1 MKNMEEIRSSLVDFK
16 VALADKTGLVNS
28 ALADLLKK
36 RPDIK
41 NELRAAIKYTL
52 QAPGKRVRAAIVL
65 WCCELARGALN
76 RDAEAAAA
84 AVEMVHT
91 YSLVHDDL
99 PAMDDDDLRRGQE
112 SCHRKFDEA
121 TAILTGDALLTLAFE
136 VLAVEITKPEIAVR
150 LIRTLASAC
159 GPVGMIEGQ
168 MVDLRSQNHR
178 GTVNILRHI
187 HINKTAKMF
196 AAAAAMGAIV
206 GGANDEQIERL
217 WHYGLKIGLGFQ
229 VADDILDVSGSS
241 EQLGKTCGKDI
252 RQGKVTYPTVVGMA
266 QSKRTAEKLCEEA
279 VEALDIFDERADI
292 LRQLAVVLLERTC

>member
-1 MKNMEEIRSSLVDFK
+1 MEEIRPNQVDFK
-16 VALADKTGLVNS
+16 VALAEKAGLVNS
-28 ALADLLKK
+28 ALAELLE
-36 RPDIK
+36 RRLDIGD
-41 NELRAAIKYTL
+41 ELKTAIKYIL
-52 QAPGKRVRAAIVL
+52 QAPGKRIRSALVL
-65 WCCELARGALN
+65 WCCELTRGALN

-99 PAMDDDDLRRGQE
+99 PAMDDDDLRRGQA
-112 SCHRKFDEA
+112 SCHKKFDEA

-159 GPVGMIEGQ
+159 GPAGMIEGQ
-168 MVDLRSQNHR
+168 MVDLRSQDRR
-178 GTVNILRHI
+178 GTVEILRHI

-206 GGANDEQIERL
+206 GGGNDEQIECL
-217 WHYGLKIGLGFQ
+217 LQYGLKVGLGFQ

-241 EQLGKTCGKDI
+241 EQLGKTSGKDA
-252 RQGKVTYPTVVGMA
+252 RQCKVTYPAVVGMA
-266 QSKRTAEKLCEEA
+266 ESKRTAEKFCEEA
-279 VEALDIFDERADI
+279 VAALDIFDERADI
-292 LRQLAVVLLERTC
+292 LRQLAVVLLERTR